1 MRYFTIVA
9 VILTFFCPAFAAETL
24 QLGKDGLQQVT
35 KGDMQPGSKQQ
46 DGYLSAV
53 SEIKRLVYEGKTG
66 AVINA
71 INKFKK
77 DYPDIA
83 GADVDTFL
91 QAEIY
96 FSKGNFTKSGLLFE
110 KFMINYSHSEL
121 SGFYDVVLERQFAI
135 ATAFLAGEKK
145 TVLLFFRIKGYA
157 EGETMMEKIAQ
168 RAGDAPISK
177 RALEAVA
184 TSYEKRH
191 EYEDA
196 YKKWSIVAYKWPD
209 EPIGKD
215 AVLSMARCKH
225 AAYKGPKYD
234 ASYLTSS
241 NSYYKEYIDK
251 MGKQSQPVQEYKLE
265 NRMSQITEQKAYKE
279 FQIGEFY
286 RKTGNKQAANLYY
299 QMVRDEWPQSTAAK
313 YAEDVMNYQITEETK
328 NEK

>member
-1 MRYFTIVA
+1 MLKMR
-9 VILTFFCPAFAAETL
+9 FFAFLVVVLMLFSAAIAGETL
-24 QLGKDGLQQVT
+24 QLGRDGLQQV
-35 KGDMQPGSKQQ
+35 SKQE

-53 SEIKRLVYEGKTG
+53 AEIKRLVYEGKTG
-66 AVINA
+66 AAKKA
-71 INKFKK
+71 IDRLKK
-77 DYPDIA
+77 DYPEIA
-83 GADVDTFL
+83 GVDLDTFL
-91 QAEIY
+91 KAEIY

-121 SGFYDVVLERQFAI
+121 SGLYDVVLERQFAI

-157 EGETMMEKIAQ
+157 EGQTMMEKIAE

-184 TSYEKRH
+184 NSYEKRH

-196 YKKWSIVAYKWPD
+196 YQQWSKIAYKWP
-209 EPIGKD
+209 EEQIGKD

-225 AAYKGPKYD
+225 AAYRGPKFD
-234 ASYLTSS
+234 SSYLVSS

-251 MGKQSQPVQEYKLE
+251 TGSQSEPVQEYKLE
-265 NRMSQITEQKAYKE
+265 NRMSQISEQRAYKE
-279 FQIGEFY
+279 FEIGQYY
-286 RKTGNKQAANLYY
+286 RRTGNKQAANLYY
-299 QMVRDEWPQSTAAK
+299 QMVIDEWPGTTASKMAK
-313 YAEDVMNYQITEETK
+313 KVMDFDITEEMK